1 MQALDNLLKQLG
13 QRLGIPDL
21 AADSSGYCALRVES
35 WTLHLMNVPDRGTVQ
50 FMAELG
56 AVPAR
61 NPQPVLVDM
70 LAANALFLG
79 TGGATLGLDPARN
92 AAVLSR
98 ELPLDNLD
106 FMTFHGAL
114 ESFIQHAEIWMAR
127 LERPSDPVEAAG
139 APAPMAAM
147 PIDWLRG

>member
-13 QRLGIPDL
+13 QRLGIPGL
-21 AADSSGYCALRVES
+21 ATDSSGYCALRVES
-35 WTLHLMNVPDRGTVQ
+35 WTLHLMGVSDRDTVQ
-50 FMAELG
+50 LMAELG
-56 AVPAR
+56 AIPTR

-79 TGGATLGLDPARN
+79 TGGAALGLDPARN
-92 AAVLSR
+92 TAVLSR

-106 FMTFHGAL
+106 FMAFHSAL

-127 LERPSDPVEAAG
+127 LERPSDPAENAN
-139 APAPMAAM
+139 APAPTAGM